1 MTIDEQ
7 RQAGAPSGG
16 LPRRVAWLRLLARR
30 RRRLVVL
37 VLLLPALLVVAADL
51 TLRGGR
57 VADFPVKYFGS
68 YGAAIVESTVLWG
81 SLLAAASSRRGLFRW
96 LAAAIFVGLGTIAV
110 GTQLYFYRQ
119 YSTYLN
125 LDATLFGTS
134 VSESVFGQLS
144 ADGMHFVASV
154 TPPLLVAVGL
164 VWLGRKLVRTPPKRA
179 ALLGVFT
186 PAAIIGALL
195 IPCSY
200 RSVQGSTPDVI
211 YFHAIGGL
219 IKQLAGLEERRD
231 IRPKRRAPPKLAEVR
246 AAPSRPRNVIFLLT
260 ESVRADAAC
269 SAPAERCPAAPFT
282 NAGFPDRIGL
292 SQMRANSTTTAIQLA
307 TTWSGLPPHA
317 GREALHRA
325 PSLFDY
331 AHAAGWDT
339 AYWTSHH
346 MMFANSRLFVQDLPT
361 RFQCGATNLDPL
373 ADIDLGA
380 DDRLLTERVRAQ
392 IPELREPFF
401 AVVHYGNTH
410 VPYLIDEQDAPF
422 SPHSSSKAP
431 EDNESYRNRYLNAVH
446 RQDRTIAELL
456 SWVRGQPFG
465 ERTVIVYTADHGEQF
480 REHGQLGHTGS
491 LFDVELLV
499 PTWIDAPAGTLA
511 DAERQA
517 LEGYAEAPAFHTDL
531 TTTMLDLMGLW
542 EVPAWADHQAAIEG
556 QSLLRPGKGEPLRVL
571 TNCSG
576 VWGCA
581 FENYGVM
588 RGFRKLHAREW
599 DADWLCYDVK
609 ADPDERSPL
618 PAEQCRDLR
627 RVADE
632 TFGHL
637 PGKGP
642 SAR

>member
-1 MTIDEQ
+1 MSDPSSEPAARPPWP
-7 RQAGAPSGG
+7 RQALWA
-16 LPRRVAWLRLLARR
+16 LARR
-30 RRRLVVL
+30 PVLRAAL
-37 VLLLPALLVVAADL
+37 VLALPAVLVVAADL
-51 TLRGGR
+51 SVRGAR

-68 YGAAIVESTVLWG
+68 YGAAFVESAVLWG
-81 SLLAAASSRRGLFRW
+81 LLLYVASARKGRTRWVAA
-96 LAAAIFVGLGTIAV
+96 LAFVGLSTFAV

-134 VSESVFGQLS
+134 VTDSVFGQLS
-144 ADGMHFVASV
+144 ADGAHFLGSVA
-154 TPPLLVAVGL
+154 PPLIVATAL
-164 VWLGRKLVRTPPKRA
+164 VWLGRKLVRTPRKRA
-179 ALLGVFT
+179 ALMSLLT
-186 PAAIIGALL
+186 PAAVIGALL

-219 IKQLAGLEERRD
+219 LKQVAGIEERRD
-231 IRPKRRAPPKLAEVR
+231 VRPKRRAPPKLAPMKE
-246 AAPSRPRNVIFLLT
+246 AASPPRNVLFVLT

-269 SAPAERCPAAPFT
+269 SAYRERCPAAPFT
-282 NAGFPDRIGL
+282 NEAFPSRIGL
-292 SQMRANSTTTAIQLA
+292 AQMRANSTTTAIQLA
-307 TTWSGLPPHA
+307 TMWSGLPPHA
-317 GREALHRA
+317 GREPLHRA
-325 PSLFDY
+325 PLLFDY

-361 RFQCGATNLDPL
+361 TFQCGATHLDPL

-380 DDRLLTERVRAQ
+380 DDRLLTARAKE
-392 IPELREPFF
+392 ELPQLGEPFF

-410 VPYLIDEQDAPF
+410 VPYLVDEATAPF
-422 SPHSSSKAP
+422 APHSPSKAP
-431 EDNESYRNRYLNAVH
+431 EDNEAYRNRYLNAVH

-456 SWVRGQPFG
+456 TWVRQQPWG
-465 ERTVIVYTADHGEQF
+465 ERTVIVYTSDHGEQF

-499 PTWIDAPAGTLA
+499 PTWIDAPGKALTEG
-511 DAERQA
+511 EREA
-517 LEGYAEAPAFHTDL
+517 LTSYAEAPVFQTDL
-531 TTTMLDLMGLW
+531 TSTLLDVMGLW
-542 EVPAWADHQAAIEG
+542 KVDGWSAHQSAIEG
-556 QSLLRPGKGEPLRVL
+556 RSLLTPGHDLEVTRVL

-599 DADWLCYDVK
+599 DHDWLCYDVK
-609 ADPDERSPL
+609 ADPEERAPL
-618 PAEQCRDLR
+618 PADACLDLR

-637 PGKGP
+637 PGKG
-642 SAR
+642 